1 MNTEYEIGNIRLRFE
16 SRASRRWLVALFYA
30 LLAAFDFAG
39 FSASAKNAAGGWIVA
54 GCLILVTG
62 LAIVFS
68 WIAGDM
74 RASGDEREM
83 HRRDH
88 AHYVAYR
95 YLFYCVIAIF
105 FASYFAGPNPVT
117 PHLPA
122 ALRELL
128 MALPH
133 FLIVA
138 TVVLYFSLP
147 QAFLLWTE
155 PDIEEAK

>member
-1 MNTEYEIGNIRLRFE
+1 VKSEYAVGNIRLHFE
-16 SRASRRWLVALFYA
+16 SRVSRRCLVVVFYA

-39 FSASAKNAAGGWIVA
+39 FSASAKDAAGGWIVA
-54 GCLILVTG
+54 GCLMLVTG
-62 LAIVFS
+62 LAIIFT

-74 RASGDEREM
+74 RARGDEREM

-95 YLFYCVIAIF
+95 FLFYCVIGTF
-105 FASYFAGPNPVT
+105 FASYFTGPNPVT

-122 ALRELL
+122 SLQGLL
-128 MALPH
+128 MQVPH
-133 FLIVA
+133 FLIVG

-155 PDIEEAK
+155 PDMEAQ